1 MSLVIVL
8 LGKNFNAQGV
18 VNMKTINKEAFFDMF
33 AFFADDIIKNEQYFC
48 DLDSVAGDGDF
59 GSSVA
64 KGFKEVKSQWDS
76 LNKND
81 IGTFMRNC
89 SMIIMEKCGGA
100 SGPIWGKA
108 FLIAGR
114 SAKGKQEM
122 DLTDLSDFFQGLVD
136 GVQKAGK
143 AELGDKTLLDSLI
156 PFTES
161 LKKSTETDVTIENAI
176 HEAVKKAEE
185 GAESTKTI
193 TASKG
198 RARYLGERSIGAYD
212 AGAKAVSVLLA
223 DLYHQFFQT

>member
-1 MSLVIVL
+1 
-8 LGKNFNAQGV
+8 
-18 VNMKTINKEAFFDMF
+18 MKTINKETFLDMF

-59 GSSVA
+59 GSSIA
-64 KGFKEVKSQWDS
+64 KGFREVETQWNS
-76 LNKND
+76 LNKDD
-81 IGTFMRNC
+81 IGSFMRSC

-108 FLIAGR
+108 FLTAGR

-143 AELGDKTLLDSLI
+143 AQLGDKTLLDSLI

-161 LKKSTETDVTIENAI
+161 IKKSAEKDTELKSALEV
-176 HEAVKKAEE
+176 AVQKAEE

-212 AGAKAVSVLLA
+212 AGAKAISVLLG
-223 DLYHQFFQT
+223 DLYKQFFQN

>member
-1 MSLVIVL
+1 
-8 LGKNFNAQGV
+8 
-18 VNMKTINKEAFFDMF
+18 MKTISKETFFNMF

-59 GSSVA
+59 GSSIA

-76 LNKND
+76 LNKDD
-81 IGTFMRNC
+81 IGSFMRRC

-108 FLIAGR
+108 FLMAGR
-114 SAKGKQEM
+114 SVKGKEEM
-122 DLTDLSDFFQGLVD
+122 NLSDLSNFFQGLVD

-143 AELGDKTLLDSLI
+143 AQLGDKTLLDSLI

-161 LKKSTETDVTIENAI
+161 LKNSTEADVSVETAI
-176 HEAVKKAEE
+176 QEAVKKAEE
-185 GAESTKTI
+185 GAETTKTI

-212 AGAKAVSVLLA
+212 AGAKAVSVLLT
-223 DLYHQFFQT
+223 DLYHQFFRT

>member
-1 MSLVIVL
+1 
-8 LGKNFNAQGV
+8 
-18 VNMKTINKEAFFDMF
+18 MKTINKETFLNMLAFL
-33 AFFADDIIKNEQYFC
+33 ADDIIKNEQYFC

-59 GSSVA
+59 GSSIA
-64 KGFKEVKSQWDS
+64 KGFKEVEAKWHS
-76 LNKND
+76 LNQDD
-81 IGTFMRNC
+81 IGSIMRSS

-108 FLIAGR
+108 FLMAGR

-143 AELGDKTLLDSLI
+143 AQLGDKTLLDSLI

-161 LKKSTETDVTIENAI
+161 LKKGAESDACLETAI
-176 HEAVKKAEE
+176 QEAVKKAEE

-193 TASKG
+193 IASKG
-198 RARYLGERSIGAYD
+198 RARYLGERSLGAYD
-212 AGAKAVSVLLA
+212 AGAKAVSVLMS
-223 DLYHQFFQT
+223 DLYQQFFQN

>member
-1 MSLVIVL
+1 
-8 LGKNFNAQGV
+8 
-18 VNMKTINKEAFFDMF
+18 MKTISKETFFNMF

-59 GSSVA
+59 GSSIA

-76 LNKND
+76 LNKDD
-81 IGTFMRNC
+81 IGSFMRSC

-108 FLIAGR
+108 FLMAGR
-114 SAKGKQEM
+114 SVKGKEEM
-122 DLTDLSDFFQGLVD
+122 NLSDLSNFFQGLVD

-143 AELGDKTLLDSLI
+143 AQLGDKTLLDSLI

-161 LKKSTETDVTIENAI
+161 LKNSTEADVSVETAI
-176 HEAVKKAEE
+176 QEAVKKAEE
-185 GAESTKTI
+185 GAETTKTI

-212 AGAKAVSVLLA
+212 AGAKAVSVLLT
-223 DLYHQFFQT
+223 DLYHQFFRT

>member
-1 MSLVIVL
+1 MM
-8 LGKNFNAQGV
+8 N
-18 VNMKTINKEAFFDMF
+18 TIYKADFFDMM
-33 AFFADDIIKNEQYFC
+33 AYFADDIIKNEQYFC

-59 GSSVA
+59 GSSIA
-64 KGFKEVKSQWDS
+64 KGFKEVELKWDT
-76 LNKND
+76 LNRGD
-81 IGTFMRNC
+81 IGSFLRSC

-108 FLIAGR
+108 FLMASR
-114 SAKGKQEM
+114 SAKDKQELNLA
-122 DLTDLSDFFQGLVD
+122 DIAELFQGMVD
-136 GVQKAGK
+136 GVKKAGK

-161 LKKSTETDVTIENAI
+161 LKKSAETSSCLETAFD
-176 HEAVKKAEE
+176 EAVKKAEE

-212 AGAKAVSVLLA
+212 AGAKAIAVLLA
-223 DLYHQFFQT
+223 DLYHRFFIDSKEG